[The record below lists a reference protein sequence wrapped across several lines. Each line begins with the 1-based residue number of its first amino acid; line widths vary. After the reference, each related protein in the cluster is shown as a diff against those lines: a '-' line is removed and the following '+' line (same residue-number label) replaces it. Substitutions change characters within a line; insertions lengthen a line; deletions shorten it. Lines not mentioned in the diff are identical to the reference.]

1 MKLIKMKCP
10 DCNATLNVDPQR
22 EFMYCEYCGTK
33 IMLDKEEKVKRI
45 VNEAEIR
52 RAEAKER
59 IEMAK
64 LNKKELSKRESDL
77 IGLAMIMICAALM
90 VILLI
95 FGFR

>member
-45 VNEAEIR
+45 VNEAAIR
-52 RAEAKER
+52 KAEAKER

-64 LNKKELSKRESDL
+64 LNNKELSEREKAMFF
-77 IGLAMIMICAALM
+77 LAEIMILVAL
-90 VILLI
+90 VIIMII
-95 FGFR
+95 FMPR